1 MTVAVFVLYGDT
13 MTADATMM
21 VETCKWHGYEVIQLA
36 DDVAPRIAG
45 VDHLFRAPIDMKKQE
60 LWRYERLQ
68 EVTPPFVSLDTDL
81 LVVKDISD
89 GFDPDYDAVLTERPA
104 SGTPFNSGVF
114 FVHSPKFI
122 PECVRRIKE
131 MRPGDQNW
139 GGGQSAMRDIRHD
152 GQMKIKSLPC
162 SEWNDSKHVKVGTY
176 SGARVLHF
184 KGGRK
189 PHMRSMYEERKRARK

>member
-68 EVTPPFVSLDTDL
+68 EVTPPRMFVS
-81 LVVKDISD
+81 II
-89 GFDPDYDAVLTERPA
+89 G
-104 SGTPFNSGVF
+104 
-114 FVHSPKFI
+114 
-122 PECVRRIKE
+122 
-131 MRPGDQNW
+131 PG
-139 GGGQSAMRDIRHD
+139 S
-152 GQMKIKSLPC
+152 
-162 SEWNDSKHVKVGTY
+162 
-176 SGARVLHF
+176 
-184 KGGRK
+184 
-189 PHMRSMYEERKRARK
+189 